1 MRLPRAA
8 ACAAK
13 ERLLASQ
20 WYQLTAAEA
29 LHRLDSSEAG
39 LDEQS
44 AARKLA
50 QHGANEIA
58 FEKTPAWLRFLS
70 QLNDPMVIILL
81 ITAAITGTLTA
92 FGSHMLPDTIVI
104 VGVVLLNSVLG
115 YVQEE
120 KADSAIDALR
130 QLMVQEA
137 IVVREAKQARLPA
150 RLLVP
155 GDIVVLEGGDKIPAD
170 VRFIEVNN
178 AYVDESSLTG
188 ESVPVAKHIEKID
201 GSDLVPGDQ
210 GNIGFSGTFVTRG
223 TALAVVVETARN
235 TVFGQVADMVESAGA
250 TRTPLQRQLGRF
262 VRRLIG
268 AILVIGSF
276 NFVIGALLGYS
287 LPYSFLGAVSLVV
300 AAIPEMLPALVTSIL
315 ALSGTAMA
323 KRNALVRNLP
333 AAETLGATSVICS
346 DKTGTLT
353 ENRMTVT
360 RVYAGGQIYDVSGT
374 AFDIDGKFLLDG
386 AVRDPQS
393 DAGLLALL
401 ECGFYCNN
409 AHLSG
414 ESGTGDP
421 TEIALRVA
429 GAKAQIIADSVRR
442 LGEIPFESSTK
453 YMAVLVDSDDRR
465 LLYVKGAPE
474 VVIGMCSSAVDPDG
488 NGIDFTPTRALA
500 VASSFAED
508 ALRTLAFAVRE
519 LPAGSNDLR
528 SADLADLNFLGL
540 QGMIDP
546 PRKSAIEAVARCKEA
561 GIRTVMITGDHP
573 ATALAIARQLGID
586 TERVMTG
593 AELTGLGEG
602 EMLDVVREV
611 SVFGR
616 VAPEHKKA
624 IAESLQSLGN
634 VVAMTG
640 DGVNDAPALKAADIG
655 VAMGI
660 NGTEVAKES
669 SDMVLAD
676 DNFETIVA
684 AVEEGRH
691 AWNNLQKAILY
702 TLPTNAAQALLIIGA
717 VSMAAFVPL
726 FGARF
731 VLEPVQIL
739 WVNLLDSVLLTMP
752 LMMESKEPGLLR
764 QQPRDPTARI
774 MNRLFLQRVVVI
786 GLAISVPAFLV
797 YHHFGSGAMDGG
809 VVVDTLRLTQAQT
822 AAFWGVL
829 FAHFGYVI
837 SARSIYASAF
847 TFSPLSNRWL
857 LGGIAISLA
866 IRLLPT
872 FVPAAATIFRTA
884 PIPADWWPLIA
895 LCFLPSFVAIEA
907 DKALRRLGWGRGTA
921 RAAASPVQSDNR
933 VPGRPR

>member
-1 MRLPRAA
+1 
-8 ACAAK
+8 
-13 ERLLASQ
+13 
-20 WYQLTAAEA
+20 
-29 LHRLDSSEAG
+29 
-39 LDEQS
+39 
-44 AARKLA
+44 
-50 QHGANEIA
+50 
-58 FEKTPAWLRFLS
+58 
-70 QLNDPMVIILL
+70 
-81 ITAAITGTLTA
+81 

-104 VGVVLLNSVLG
+104 LGVVLLNSILG

-130 QLMVQEA
+130 ELMVQEA
-137 IVVREAKQARLPA
+137 IVLRDGKQARLPA
-150 RLLVP
+150 RVLVP
-155 GDIVVLEGGDKIPAD
+155 GDIVVLESGDKIPAD

-188 ESVPVAKHIEKID
+188 ESVPVAKHIEAID
-201 GSDLVPGDQ
+201 GTDLVPGDQ
-210 GNIGFSGTFVTRG
+210 ANIGFSGTFVTRG

-250 TRTPLQRQLGRF
+250 NLTPLQRQLGRF

-268 AILVIGSF
+268 AILVIGSI
-276 NFVIGALLGYS
+276 NFGIGALLGYS

-360 RVYAGGQIYDVSGT
+360 RIHTGERTFDVSGT
-374 AFDIDGKFLLDG
+374 AFDIEGEFLLNG
-386 AVRDPQS
+386 AAQDPRS
-393 DAGLLALL
+393 DSALLALL

-414 ESGTGDP
+414 QSGTGDP

-429 GAKAQIIADSVRR
+429 GAKAEIVADSVRR
-442 LGEIPFESSTK
+442 LAEIPFESSTK
-453 YMAVLVDSDDRR
+453 YMAILVESHGRR

-474 VVIGMCSSAVDPDG
+474 VIVGVCATTVGANGDEIEFDPS
-488 NGIDFTPTRALA
+488 NALG

-508 ALRTLAFAVRE
+508 ALRTLAFAMCE
-519 LPAGSNDLR
+519 LPAGTTDLKHE
-528 SADLADLNFLGL
+528 DLAGLRFLGL

-546 PRKSAIEAVARCKEA
+546 PRKSAIEAVARCKQA

-593 AELTGLGEG
+593 SELTGLGDDE
-602 EMLDVVREV
+602 LLSVVRNV

-624 IAESLQSLGN
+624 IAESLQELGN

-655 VAMGI
+655 VAMGVS
-660 NGTEVAKES
+660 GTEVAKES

-717 VSMAAFVPL
+717 VCLAAFVPL
-726 FGARF
+726 FSA
-731 VLEPVQIL
+731 
-739 WVNLLDSVLLTMP
+739 
-752 LMMESKEPGLLR
+752 
-764 QQPRDPTARI
+764 
-774 MNRLFLQRVVVI
+774 
-786 GLAISVPAFLV
+786 LV
-797 YHHFGSGAMDGG
+797 SCWSRCKSYGSTCW
-809 VVVDTLRLTQAQT
+809 TL
-822 AAFWGVL
+822 
-829 FAHFGYVI
+829 
-837 SARSIYASAF
+837 S
-847 TFSPLSNRWL
+847 
-857 LGGIAISLA
+857 
-866 IRLLPT
+866 
-872 FVPAAATIFRTA
+872 
-884 PIPADWWPLIA
+884 
-895 LCFLPSFVAIEA
+895 C
-907 DKALRRLGWGRGTA
+907 
-921 RAAASPVQSDNR
+921 
-933 VPGRPR
+933 